1 VRIITGLKN
10 DDKKAIIDYYDHLTP
25 LYRIFWYKNQYSFAM
40 HYGFWDR
47 DTKDFND
54 ALLNENK
61 FLAEKAKIKS
71 NDVVLDAGCGVG
83 GSTIWLAKE
92 LQAKVTGIS
101 INKRNIRE
109 AGELARK
116 SGVSK
121 NTKFYVM
128 DYLKTEFD
136 DNSFDVVWAIE
147 SVCYSRDKRKFL
159 KEAYRLLRTG
169 GRLVVAD
176 GFLGRTQNKQDGK
189 VVREINDGFGIT
201 NLVSVKKFGRDM
213 EDVGFKKIVLWNKKK
228 EIMPTSKSMYYL
240 GLWGYPLSKV
250 LEKLRLISPIVT
262 RNSLTCLLQYNAF
275 KRGLIEY
282 VVFCGEK

>member
-1 VRIITGLKN
+1 MRTITDLKN

-25 LYRIFWYKNQYSFAM
+25 LYRIFWYKNKYSFAM

-61 FLAEKAKIKS
+61 FLAEKAKIRF

-92 LQAKVTGIS
+92 LRARVTGIS
-101 INKRNIRE
+101 INKKNVRE
-109 AGELARK
+109 ARELARK
-116 SGVSK
+116 SGTSK
-121 NTKFYVM
+121 NTSFYVM

-147 SVCYSRDKRKFL
+147 SMCYSRDKRKFL
-159 KEAYRLLRTG
+159 QEAYRLLKKG

-176 GFLGRTQNKQDGK
+176 GFLGRTRSKWDEQ
-189 VVREINDGFGIT
+189 VVKDVNNGFAIP
-201 NLVSVKKFGRDM
+201 NLASVEEFEHDM
-213 EDVGFKKIVLWNKKK
+213 KDMGFKKIAVWDKKG
-228 EIMPTSKSMYYL
+228 EIMPASRAMYHL

-250 LEKLRLISPIVT
+250 LEKLRLISPTIT
-262 RNSLTCLLQYNAF
+262 RNSLTCLAQYRAF
-275 KRGLIEY
+275 RTGLIKY
-282 VVFCGEK
+282 MVFCGKK